1 MRWLVALDESEC
13 SELIIG
19 WMRALPHWKQTG
31 VTVVHVL
38 APLEVPESIG
48 VGGQQLLQQQ
58 SAMVEALL
66 RQFSYK
72 LS

>member
-1 MRWLVALDESEC
+1 MDASLS
-13 SELIIG
+13 
-19 WMRALPHWKQTG
+19 
-31 VTVVHVL
+31 
-38 APLEVPESIG
+38 LEVPESIG
-48 VGGQQLLQQQ
+48 VGGHQLLQQQ